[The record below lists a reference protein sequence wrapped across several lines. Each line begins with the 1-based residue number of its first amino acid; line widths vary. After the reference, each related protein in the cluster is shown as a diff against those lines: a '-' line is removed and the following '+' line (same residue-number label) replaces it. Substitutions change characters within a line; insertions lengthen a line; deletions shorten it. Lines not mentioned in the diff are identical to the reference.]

1 MERVSISVI
10 MIAYN
15 AEKTVRRA
23 LDSVVNQTLRD
34 IEIICVDDCSEDC
47 TLNIFEEYAKRD
59 PRIRVMHHEKNMGS
73 FAARYTGIME
83 ASGDYTIFIDPDDEL
98 LENAC
103 ECLSVEVARQKKDV
117 LQFGVVVKA
126 ETGKSV
132 PLSTL
137 EGIRQRMKV
146 PSSTF
151 FEKNFEKGE
160 LLKTCYIDSVIPFN
174 VWNKI
179 YRTDILKKAHSQ
191 YKGERVL
198 MADDCLKTF
207 MILCY
212 TQSYGICSTPFYIY
226 YVGGGMSTEV
236 GSLSEKKMQRTAEEY
251 QVYTLAKTW
260 VKQTGVPARYALA
273 SLQKIHTMVSDAIFW
288 YFFHETTTE
297 NYKLFHKYLAQH
309 YPTDEFVR
317 DITSY
322 VFEHNRLNQENMAL
336 RLKNYPAFCNYSKI
350 KQVQTVGMFYHR
362 LHNGGIERVISLLA
376 PILESCGYRVVIIT
390 DQKQNGENYELPES
404 VILTSLGTKD
414 IKSTDRMN
422 RFRQIIEKHNIDV
435 MIYHAWLS
443 DTIVYDAL
451 AIKSLSIPLVLHTHS
466 KATVAFEWPYSMW
479 KNQRAVYALFDKV
492 LTLSKV
498 DQAWWSALGFD
509 AVQIVNPP
517 TYPIQSTPVALN
529 ENHNCVWIGRLN
541 KVEKQYY
548 DAFEVARYV
557 HSQIPDFRL
566 MVVGKTESQE
576 EMNDIIEYLQNNDMA
591 GYVLLYGFQ
600 ADVRPFYQKA
610 SVYLSTSSV
619 EGCPMTYVES
629 KVFGL
634 PMVAYDLPIDFIREP
649 EGAFVVKQHDIAQAG
664 EYIIEL
670 MKNDNLRIQMGLKAR
685 ESVERL
691 YKDGLEHTW
700 QEIIEHIA
708 FRPSCEKSGHGSPT
722 ETAICCAVDSF
733 LKGISAS
740 GPYISTVNNDAREYD
755 VLYSQYQELWLR
767 FEEAAKEGKAAWEK
781 YEATAREAK
790 VVWERYEAA
799 SAILNSRSYRVY
811 QILTWPIR
819 KLKQVMKRIG

>member
-1 MERVSISVI
+1 MAEDKKLDSLLERVYQDGVEKSNKKAEEIISNAKSEADKILKDAEVKSEEIIKEAERKAEELKKNTITDVRMAGGQSISVLKQKI
-10 MIAYN
+10 KELVSASVLEDGLKGAFADTNFLKDLILEVVKKWDVSSGDVAIYFPESKKGDIDSAFEKSIKSAIKN
-15 AEKTVRRA
+15 ATINFDKKLSNGFRIVPDGGNYQMQFT
-23 LDSVVNQTLRD
+23 D
-34 IEIICVDDCSEDC
+34 EDC

-137 EGIRQRMKV
+137 EGIRKRMKV

-212 TQSYGICSTPFYIY
+212 TQSYGVCSTPFYIY

-288 YFFHETTTE
+288 YFFHETTAE
-297 NYKLFHKYLAQH
+297 NYKHFHKYLAQY

-317 DITSY
+317 DVTSY
-322 VFEHNRLNQENMAL
+322 VFEHNRLNQEDMAL
-336 RLKNYPAFCNYSKI
+336 RLKGYPAFCDYSRI
-350 KQVQTVGMFYHR
+350 KQVRTVGMFYYR

-376 PILESCGYRVVIIT
+376 PILESCGYRVVLIT
-390 DQKQNGENYELPES
+390 DQRQNEETYELPES
-404 VILTSLGTKD
+404 VILASLGTRD

-422 RFRQIIEKHNIDV
+422 RFRQIIEKNNIDI

-466 KATVAFEWPYSMW
+466 KATVAFEWAYSVW
-479 KNQRAVYALFDKV
+479 NNQRAVYALFDKV
-492 LTLSKV
+492 LALTKT
-498 DQAWWSALGFD
+498 DQAWWAALGFD
-509 AVQIVNPP
+509 AVQILNPP
-517 TYPIQSTPVALN
+517 TYPIQSISVAPK
-529 ENHNCVWIGRLN
+529 ENHNCVWLGRLN
-541 KVEKQYY
+541 KVDDVIDPEFFKP
-548 DAFEVARYV
+548 R
-557 HSQIPDFRL
+557 QI
-566 MVVGKTESQE
+566 
-576 EMNDIIEYLQNNDMA
+576 
-591 GYVLLYGFQ
+591 
-600 ADVRPFYQKA
+600 
-610 SVYLSTSSV
+610 
-619 EGCPMTYVES
+619 
-629 KVFGL
+629 
-634 PMVAYDLPIDFIREP
+634 
-649 EGAFVVKQHDIAQAG
+649 
-664 EYIIEL
+664 
-670 MKNDNLRIQMGLKAR
+670 
-685 ESVERL
+685 
-691 YKDGLEHTW
+691 
-700 QEIIEHIA
+700 
-708 FRPSCEKSGHGSPT
+708 
-722 ETAICCAVDSF
+722 
-733 LKGISAS
+733 
-740 GPYISTVNNDAREYD
+740 
-755 VLYSQYQELWLR
+755 
-767 FEEAAKEGKAAWEK
+767 
-781 YEATAREAK
+781 
-790 VVWERYEAA
+790 
-799 SAILNSRSYRVY
+799 
-811 QILTWPIR
+811 
-819 KLKQVMKRIG
+819 